1 MIRSVY
7 KSLDCSVEE
16 ELKEGDMEA
25 REQVLGNC
33 RG

>member
-7 KSLDCSVEE
+7 KSLDCSVEDG
-16 ELKEGDMEA
+16 LKEGDMEA
-25 REQVLGNC
+25 GEQLLGNC